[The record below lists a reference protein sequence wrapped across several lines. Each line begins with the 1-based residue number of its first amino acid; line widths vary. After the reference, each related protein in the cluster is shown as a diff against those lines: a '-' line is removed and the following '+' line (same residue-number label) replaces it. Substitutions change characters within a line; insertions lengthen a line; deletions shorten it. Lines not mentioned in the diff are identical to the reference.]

1 LFAGF
6 DKGYFLKS
14 MYILIPITDIITP
27 TRHATSNTMPIDSM
41 FVSSIVN

>member
-14 MYILIPITDIITP
+14 MYILIPTTDAITP
-27 TRHATSNTMPIDSM
+27 TRHATSNIMPIDSV